1 MAKIKAP
8 VYSLMAHGWL
18 NKYFYQRT
26 GVVKNP
32 YPIGLF
38 GRNLL
43 NPIYYSIKGW
53 NYEMRRTWH
62 GIQAVAKHGTLPPDP
77 SSPEQLGNWDKFS
90 EAIQTWQLMSQ
101 PQKEIYNKLK
111 YPEHTSG
118 YNKFISWYLRSKP
131 TMPVYWGTLQRSADD
146 SRTVEQKMVDQD
158 LPTIRYPFNF
168 RQYQLFNM
176 VLHQGMGFPDS
187 PVEGQLFYNS
197 SDDNIYVFKNGS
209 WSEVGGGGPGTDTR
223 IATVI
228 VAFDGSGDYT
238 DIQDGIDALPA
249 GGGLVFIKN
258 GTYNIDAQIVIAKSN
273 VTLQGQGPATII
285 HLNNGVNLDA
295 VYVGNNTDPFSNIFL
310 RDFKVEGNGTN
321 NPYTSCIDIS
331 DYCSRVTIMNVWC
344 YDGAG
349 DGIVIGWDCDYCN
362 VFGCTFE
369 NNGYVGVY
377 CYGADFVSIQGNK
390 FFNNGISYGAAIEND
405 SGDEFNFSN
414 NTIVN
419 NVGIN
424 SGYGIMLFGY
434 YSNGRKGIIQG
445 NTIQGTYIGIGL
457 FTYYG
462 TADRITVIGNY
473 IKDTYEDGIASRAN
487 HSIISGNIIEG
498 PDGNG
503 ITIEAQYNVVTANE
517 ISTVGQ
523 SGIECSSDNTVIQG
537 NVIDA
542 VQLYGI
548 ILKWASNCL
557 ITGNQIYDCSLATD
571 GLYSGIWWNGDS
583 GYVSKNNSVYD
594 NVIIGPTA
602 GNKKGYSI
610 KEYGAYVDYNMIR
623 GNRCKNAKFIEI
635 LVSGQNSE
643 AFDNTITSN

>member
-32 YPIGLF
+32 YPIGIF
-38 GRNLL
+38 GRYLI
-43 NPIYYSIKGW
+43 NPIYYSVKGW

-62 GIQAVAKHGTLPPDP
+62 GIQSVAKHGTLPPDP
-77 SSPEQLGNWDKFS
+77 HSPEQLGNWDKFS
-90 EAIQTWQLMSQ
+90 EAIHTWQLMSQ
-101 PQKEIYNKLK
+101 SQKEIYNKLK

-146 SRTVEQKMVDQD
+146 SRTIEQKMVDQD
-158 LPTIRYPFNF
+158 SPTIRYPFNF

-187 PVEGQLFYNS
+187 PIEGQLFYNS
-197 SDDNIYVFKNGS
+197 SDDKIYVYKNDS

-228 VAFDGSGDYT
+228 VAADGSGDYT

-249 GGGLVFIKN
+249 GGGLVFIKD

-273 VTLQGQGPATII
+273 VTLQGQGTATII
-285 HLNNGVNLDA
+285 HLNNGVNKDA
-295 VYVGNNTDPFSNIFL
+295 IQIGNNTDPFTNIIL
-310 RDFKVEGNGTN
+310 RDFKVEGNGDN
-321 NPYTSCIDIS
+321 NPYTACIGVT
-331 DYCSRVTIMNVWC
+331 DYCSCVTLIGIWG
-344 YDGAG
+344 YDSAG
-349 DGIVIGWDCDYCN
+349 DGVYFDYNCNYCN

-369 NNGYVGVY
+369 NNDYQGVY
-377 CYGADFVSIQGNK
+377 CYGANYLTVQGCK
-390 FFNNGISYGAAIEND
+390 FFNNGLSYGSAIEND
-405 SGDEFNFSN
+405 LGDHFTYIDNIIIN
-414 NTIVN
+414 DVATTQA
-419 NVGIN
+419 VGIK
-424 SGYGIMLFGY
+424 IWGY
-434 YSNGRKGIIQG
+434 YSNGRKGIIKG
-445 NTIQGTYIGIGL
+445 NTIQGTYVGIGL
-457 FTYYG
+457 YTYYG
-462 TADRITVIGNY
+462 TSDRIIVTGNY
-473 IKDTYEDGIASRAN
+473 IRDTYSDGIVSNAN
-487 HSIISGNIIEG
+487 HAVISGNIIEG

-503 ITIEAQYNVVTANE
+503 IKIQAQYNVVTANE
-517 ISTVGQ
+517 ISTIGQ
-523 SGIECSSDNTVIQG
+523 SGIECSSDNAVIQN

-548 ILKWASNCL
+548 KMMWVSSCL
-557 ITGNQIYDCSLATD
+557 VSGNRIYDCSLATD
-571 GLYSGIWWNGDS
+571 GLYSGIWWHGDS
-583 GYVSKNNSVYD
+583 GYTSKNNSVYD

-610 KEYGAYVDYNMIR
+610 KEYGAYADYNMIR